1 MKDGAKKASEDA
13 VKTFIKEPLK
23 AQIKSGMQSQVIPD
37 IKSAATKA
45 AQAEVI
51 NQYNMK
57 L

>member
-23 AQIKSGMQSQVIPD
+23 VQIKSGMQSQVIPD

-51 NQYNMK
+51 NQCDMK